1 MTYKAQPD
9 NKQWRLN
16 IENGFG
22 VGVGVSVTVCAWKW
36 FLIEYQTINDHVILI
51 HWLIKPLFS
60 SIFGSSSKAIFP
72 FRFKKYIF
80 RFSPMKF
87 E

>member
-16 IENGFG
+16 IENGF
-22 VGVGVSVTVCAWKW
+22 GVGVSVTVCAWKW

-51 HWLIKPLFS
+51 H
-60 SIFGSSSKAIFP
+60 
-72 FRFKKYIF
+72 
-80 RFSPMKF
+80 
-87 E
+87 